1 MSGMRCVFMNCKV
14 AGSHRAGYGVDTPF
28 DRLSAIG
35 RLYFLYEMLPG
46 SAMTYARVA
55 LVGFLCSLSITVA
68 AADDR
73 LLSPF
78 EGSTEIGSFS
88 SRFWELPVL
97 AAPLNERRVPSTDT
111 VEGHLTSHVYQRPE
125 GIGTFEVYRSYLDAL
140 RTGGFDIL
148 LDCQAPDCNLKLSIN
163 PVYQRSGEF
172 GKRDYGRTGVLS
184 MPTYLLGWTEHY
196 ISAKKELP
204 EQTTYVLV
212 FVSGER
218 NLYAVDVLQTA
229 GREQGTVTLSEEL
242 LTSRIED
249 TGKSVLEGI
258 FFETGKDVITPESD
272 QVLAVIA
279 DYLQANPSENYYV
292 VGHTDDTGSL
302 TSNVGLSKARAQA
315 VVTALV
321 ERGVSSARL
330 SAQGVGPYSPVAT
343 NRNSSGQALNRRV
356 ELVRRL

>member
-1 MSGMRCVFMNCKV
+1 MSSVLCVFMHGKV
-14 AGSHRAGYGVDTPF
+14 AERCRVGHGVDTPF
-28 DRLSAIG
+28 DKTPSG
-35 RLYFLYEMLPG
+35 T
-46 SAMTYARVA
+46 AMTYARA
-55 LVGFLCSLSITVA
+55 AFLGFLCLLSITVSA
-68 AADDR
+68 AEDR

-78 EGSTEIGSFS
+78 HGSTEIGSFS

-97 AAPLNERRVPSTDT
+97 AAPLNERRIPSTDT

-125 GIGTFEVYRSYLDAL
+125 GVAAFEVYRSYLDAL

-148 LDCQAPDCNLKLSIN
+148 LDCQAPDCNLKLSVN

-212 FVSGER
+212 FVSRER

-229 GREQGTVTLSEEL
+229 ERELGTVTLSVEL
-242 LTSRIED
+242 LSSRIED
-249 TGKSVLEGI
+249 TGRSVLEGVL
-258 FFETGKDVITPESD
+258 FETGEDVITPESD
-272 QVLAVIA
+272 RALAVIT
-279 DYLQANPSENYYV
+279 DYLQANPNENYYV

-302 TSNVGLSKARAQA
+302 STNIGLSKARAQA
-315 VVTALV
+315 VVKALLD
-321 ERGVSSARL
+321 RGIASARL
-330 SAQGVGPYSPVAT
+330 SAEGVGPYSPVAT
-343 NRNSSGQALNRRV
+343 NRNDAGQALNRRV